1 MKIPLVQQYMAFAA
15 LIVAVISVLYYFFAL
30 KPLNLQIVQLQ
41 GDLQTKTDK
50 LKEVEAKIKN
60 YAQFQKEADSVQRE
74 LEWYQNRIPK
84 SIDKGKFMEALNGL
98 LGRSG
103 VVLTSFQST
112 TPQTLKDYSELPA
125 VIRFHTDFNG
135 LTTFLYQTSLSSL
148 IMTARDITVTPIAV
162 PDKALHPDFTLDVQM
177 VVSAIQAKQ

>member
-1 MKIPLVQQYMAFAA
+1 MKISIVQQYIAFGA
-15 LIVAVISVLYYFFAL
+15 LVAVVVAVLYYFFLL
-30 KPLNLQIVQLQ
+30 KPVNLQIVQLQ
-41 GDLQTKTDK
+41 GDLQAKTDK

-84 SIDKGKFMEALNGL
+84 TIDRGKFMEALNGL

-103 VVLTSFQST
+103 VVLTSFQT
-112 TPQTLKDYSELPA
+112 TNPQALKDYSELPA
-125 VIRFHTDFNG
+125 TIHFHTDFNG

-148 IMTARDITVTPIAV
+148 IMTVRDVLIVPISDSDRLA
-162 PDKALHPDFTLDVQM
+162 HPAFSLDAQM
-177 VVSAIQAKQ
+177 VVSGIEAKQ